1 MPLSFGDL
9 SVSFNGY
16 LEDYKFPEE
25 PKHLYEPVEYI
36 LSLGG
41 KRIRPL
47 LTLAAYNLFNES
59 IEKALP
65 AAMTVEVFHNFS
77 LLHDDIMDN
86 AYKRRGKDAV
96 HVKFDTNAAILSGDV
111 MMIWSYKLLESYS
124 ENGLDLYSVFTKTAI
139 DVCEGQRLDM
149 DFETANDVE
158 ISKYIEMITLK
169 TSVLL
174 GAALKMGAIIANS
187 NLQDQFHLYE
197 FGKNIGI
204 AFQIQDDVLDT
215 YGDEATFGK
224 RIGGDILQKK
234 KTFLYLKS
242 LELLSSD
249 EQKELKSLFD
259 ENTEIFNEESHIE
272 KVKTLYNKAHVNVHA
287 DETKLVYQQLAFSH
301 LDAISVDKSKT
312 EVLRSF
318 AEKLLNRNK

>member
-1 MPLSFGDL
+1 M
-9 SVSFNGY
+9 
-16 LEDYKFPEE
+16 
-25 PKHLYEPVEYI
+25 
-36 LSLGG
+36 SLGG

-47 LTLAAYNLFNES
+47 LALAAYNLYHDDV
-59 IEKALP
+59 EKANH

-96 HVKFDTNAAILSGDV
+96 HIKYDENSAILSGDV
-111 MMIWSYKLLESYS
+111 MMIWSYKLLEEYS
-124 ENGLDLYSVFTKTAI
+124 NNISELYKVFTKTSI
-139 DVCEGQRLDM
+139 EVCEGQRMDM
-149 DFETANDVE
+149 DFETREAVTITE
-158 ISKYIEMITLK
+158 YIEMIKLK

-174 GAALKMGAIIANS
+174 GAALKMGALVADANA
-187 NLQDQFHLYE
+187 QDQFHLYE
-197 FGKNIGI
+197 FGKNVGI

-242 LELLSSD
+242 LELLS
-249 EQKELKSLFD
+249 EAQVTRLRELFD
-259 ENTEIFNEESHIE
+259 LDYNVINEEGHIDE
-272 KVKTLYNKAHVNVHA
+272 VRGLYNKAFVNVHA

-301 LDAISVDKSKT
+301 LDAVSVDNSKT
-312 EVLRSF
+312 EVLRTF
-318 AEKLLNRNK
+318 AQKLLNRKV